1 MNMAKRIGLFLGVNL
16 LIVLTI
22 TTVTSLLGIQ
32 PYLSDRDINL
42 QALAVFCLLWGFGG
56 AFISLGISRITAKW
70 MMGVKVIDPMT
81 RDSNERWLVD
91 RVHALAKGAKLP
103 AMPQVGIYDSAE
115 VNAFATG
122 PTKSRALVAVSTGLL
137 SRMDSNEA
145 EGVLGHEVAH
155 IANGDMVTM
164 TLVQGVVNAFVMF
177 FARIIAW
184 SVSQFVDE
192 ERRHWVHFAAVFLF
206 EIVFSILGMFVV
218 AAFSRAREYRADA
231 GGATLAGRANMIA
244 GLKKLKR
251 TVELADDSQPSLAT
265 MKISSAKSGGLM
277 AWLSTHPDLDDRIR
291 RLESR

>member
-1 MNMAKRIGLFLGVNL
+1 MNMAKRIGLFVGVNL

-22 TTVTSLLGIQ
+22 TTVTSFLGIQ
-32 PYLSDRDINL
+32 PYLSNRGINL
-42 QALAVFCLLWGFGG
+42 QALALFCVLWGFGG
-56 AFISLGISRITAKW
+56 AFISLAISRITAKW

-81 RDSNERWLVD
+81 RDASERWLID
-91 RVHALAKGAKLP
+91 QVHALAKGAKLP
-103 AMPQVGIYDSAE
+103 AMPQVGIYDSDE

-137 SRMDSNEA
+137 SLMNRDEA

-155 IANGDMVTM
+155 VANGDMVTM

-184 SVSQFVDE
+184 AVSQFVDE
-192 ERRHWVHFAAVFLF
+192 RMRHWVHFGAVMLF
-206 EIVFSILGMFVV
+206 EIAFSILGMFVV

-231 GGATLAGRANMIA
+231 GGATLAGRAKMIA

-251 TVELADDSQPSLAT
+251 TIELTDDAQPSLAT
-265 MKISSAKSGGLM
+265 MKISSGKSGGWM
-277 AWLSTHPDLDDRIR
+277 AWLSTHPDLDERIR
-291 RLESR
+291 KLEMN